1 VTAQRNLSVIFSDHD
16 HKVNYKTA
24 GSPMD
29 NNIETYERTDVLY
42 LLLLDKEF
50 AEFSDT
56 SLQAHFKRL
65 L

>member
-1 VTAQRNLSVIFSDHD
+1 
-16 HKVNYKTA
+16 
-24 GSPMD
+24 MD

-50 AEFSDT
+50 AESSDT
-56 SLQAHFKRL
+56 SLHAHFKRL

>member
-1 VTAQRNLSVIFSDHD
+1 
-16 HKVNYKTA
+16 
-24 GSPMD
+24 MD

>member
-1 VTAQRNLSVIFSDHD
+1 MFSNHD
-16 HKVNYKTA
+16 HKINYKTA

-29 NNIETYERTDVLY
+29 NNNTETYERTDVLY